1 MHEANAV
8 KYAILPNGKIKIE
21 SKKEM
26 KARGMASP
34 NYLDAYAIQ
43 RYVQK
48 QLTRFKGYVPRTRKR
63 KNCSWVVA

>member
-8 KYAILPNGKIKIE
+8 KYEVLPNGKIKIE
-21 SKKEM
+21 SKKQM

-43 RYVQK
+43 RWVQK
-48 QLTRFKGYVPRTRKR
+48 QLTRFKGYVPRHRKR
-63 KNCSWVVA
+63 KHVSWTVA